1 LTDPTKDSAI
11 SRASLLRLC
20 ILAVLWGSGFLF
32 VKLALR
38 GLSPSQLVLGQLA
51 FGAFVLLITLAIR
64 RQSLPHTSREWAYL
78 AGMAVL
84 ANIAPYLL
92 FSWSEQRISSGMA
105 GVLSGTTPLLTLL
118 LARAF
123 GLGRLTPPR
132 VLGLAL
138 GLVGVVLLAAPWHDR
153 SRAVSL
159 AGVLAALGAAACYA
173 GSYVYARLLL
183 TNRGMEPLVL
193 AAAQLT
199 LGAVLLSAAVPW
211 IGRQPMTL
219 SSSVVLSVV
228 ALGVLSTG
236 IAYVLNY
243 RLIQDEGPTAAS
255 MTNYLTPVV
264 AVLLGIAVV
273 GERLTWNLIIGT
285 AMILVGLWI
294 AEHSSAEREV
304 ANDTMKLSE
313 AEGRR
318 R

>member
-1 LTDPTKDSAI
+1 
-11 SRASLLRLC
+11 
-20 ILAVLWGSGFLF
+20 
-32 VKLALR
+32 
-38 GLSPSQLVLGQLA
+38 
-51 FGAFVLLITLAIR
+51 
-64 RQSLPHTSREWAYL
+64 
-78 AGMAVL
+78 MAVL

-92 FSWSEQRISSGMA
+92 FSWSEQRISSGLA
-105 GVLSGTTPLLTLL
+105 AVLSGTTPLLTLL

-138 GLVGVVLLAAPWHDR
+138 GLAGVVLLAEPWHDG
-153 SRAVSL
+153 SRAVSLAGVL

-211 IGRQPMTL
+211 IGPQPMTL
-219 SSSVVLSVV
+219 SGSVVLSVV

-243 RLIQDEGPTAAS
+243 RLIQVTWPPEIGPPGMRVLTSPPRAGGLHEATSPHPRADHPQAPGGRSAAGRG
-255 MTNYLTPVV
+255 P
-264 AVLLGIAVV
+264 G
-273 GERLTWNLIIGT
+273 
-285 AMILVGLWI
+285 
-294 AEHSSAEREV
+294 SA
-304 ANDTMKLSE
+304 
-313 AEGRR
+313 
-318 R
+318 

>member
-1 LTDPTKDSAI
+1 
-11 SRASLLRLC
+11 
-20 ILAVLWGSGFLF
+20 V
-32 VKLALR
+32 
-38 GLSPSQLVLGQLA
+38 VLGQLA
-51 FGAFVLLITLAIR
+51 LGALVLLITLVVR
-64 RQSLPHTSREWAYL
+64 RQSLPHAGREWVYL

-92 FSWSEQRISSGMA
+92 FSWSEQRISSGLA

-123 GLGRLTPPR
+123 GLGQLTPPR
-132 VLGLAL
+132 MLGLAL
-138 GLVGVVLLAAPWHDR
+138 GLAGVVLLAAPWHDG

-183 TNRGMEPLVL
+183 TNRGIEPLML

-211 IGRQPMTL
+211 IGPQPMTL

-273 GERLTWNLIIGT
+273 GERLTWNVIIGT

-294 AEHSSAEREV
+294 ADHSPADREV